1 MAVSSSGPR
10 YIDCITRPG
19 SLARADI
26 RRKEQRMSVRAEAA
40 ARIGDHD
47 PASPMRHVLFAS
59 MIGTI
64 IEWYD
69 FLIYGTAAALVFNKL
84 FFPSFDPA
92 TGTLAA
98 LGTYAV
104 GFVARPLGGT
114 LFGHFGD
121 RLGRKTILIL
131 TLLITGGGT
140 VLIGCLPT
148 YGQIGTLA
156 PLLLILLRFIQGIGL
171 GGEWGGAVLMVVEHA
186 PAHRRGL
193 YGSLVQVG
201 FPIGVAASTAVFIP
215 LTALPADDFLS
226 WGWRIPFLLSLLLVA
241 VGLFIRLRLTETPAF
256 QRVQSTASVSRR
268 PALEVLSRTPRVF
281 FIAVGMKISE
291 VAWVYVLTV
300 FSIIYATRQLG
311 LPRQLILNGIILG
324 ALCELVT
331 LPLAGWLSDR
341 LGRKPVYLAGV
352 VLSIAAAF
360 PVFWLLDTRDP
371 VVVVIGL
378 ALVMN
383 ATHAIGFGIGAAWMP
398 ELFATRVRY
407 TGASLGCQVSAA
419 ISGGFAPI
427 IATALLAWAGAT
439 WPVSLFMI
447 GLGLLAAWAVI
458 AARETHAQG
467 LDQA

>member
-1 MAVSSSGPR
+1 
-10 YIDCITRPG
+10 
-19 SLARADI
+19 
-26 RRKEQRMSVRAEAA
+26 MSVRAEAA

-201 FPIGVAASTAVFIP
+201 FPIGVAASTGVFIP
-215 LTALPADDFLS
+215 LTALPADDVLA

>member
-1 MAVSSSGPR
+1 
-10 YIDCITRPG
+10 
-19 SLARADI
+19 
-26 RRKEQRMSVRAEAA
+26 
-40 ARIGDHD
+40 
-47 PASPMRHVLFAS
+47 MRQVLFAS
-59 MIGTI
+59 MVGTI

-121 RLGRKTILIL
+121 RLGRKAMLLL

-156 PLLLILLRFIQGIGL
+156 PLLLVLLRFIQGIGL

-201 FPIGVAASTAVFIP
+201 FPIGVAASTGVFIP

-226 WGWRIPFLLSLLLVA
+226 WGWRIPFLLSILLVA

-256 QRVQSTASVSRR
+256 QRVQRSATVSRR
-268 PALEVLSRTPRVF
+268 PAIEVLTRTPRVF

-300 FSIIYATRQLG
+300 FSIVYATRQLG
-311 LPRQLILNGIILG
+311 LPRQLILDGIIVG
-324 ALCELVT
+324 ALCELIT

-360 PVFWLLDTRDP
+360 PVFWLLRTREP
-371 VVVVIGL
+371 AVVVIGL

-407 TGASLGCQVSAA
+407 TGASLGCQVAAA

-447 GLGLLAAWAVI
+447 GLGVLAAWAVI
-458 AARETHAQG
+458 AARETHAEA
-467 LDQA
+467 LDRL

>member
-1 MAVSSSGPR
+1 
-10 YIDCITRPG
+10 
-19 SLARADI
+19 
-26 RRKEQRMSVRAEAA
+26 
-40 ARIGDHD
+40 
-47 PASPMRHVLFAS
+47 
-59 MIGTI
+59 
-64 IEWYD
+64 
-69 FLIYGTAAALVFNKL
+69 
-84 FFPSFDPA
+84 
-92 TGTLAA
+92 
-98 LGTYAV
+98 
-104 GFVARPLGGT
+104 
-114 LFGHFGD
+114 
-121 RLGRKTILIL
+121 
-131 TLLITGGGT
+131 
-140 VLIGCLPT
+140 
-148 YGQIGTLA
+148 
-156 PLLLILLRFIQGIGL
+156 
-171 GGEWGGAVLMVVEHA
+171 
-186 PAHRRGL
+186 
-193 YGSLVQVG
+193 
-201 FPIGVAASTAVFIP
+201 

-256 QRVQSTASVSRR
+256 QRVQRTASVSRR
-268 PALEVLSRTPRVF
+268 PALEVLTRTPKVF
-281 FIAVGMKISE
+281 LIAVGMKISE

-300 FSIIYATRQLG
+300 FSIIYATKTLG

-324 ALCELVT
+324 ALAELIT

-341 LGRKPVYLAGV
+341 LGRKPVYLTGV
-352 VLSIAAAF
+352 ILSIAAAF
-360 PVFWLLDTRDP
+360 PVFWLLDTREP

-458 AARETHAQG
+458 AARETHTQG